1 MSARSYSSKSAS
13 VAPAFKMCCKVCKD
27 SGEEEAVYSSHRVKD
42 YDGNVTCPKLK
53 AIVCSRCHKKGHT
66 QSYCKTDLAKAPI
79 REHKPEPVAAAPV
92 GKPSRFAALWEPDSD
107 SEKDNKLMNSKYSK
121 PETKHR
127 RIAAAPA
134 PPTVN
139 PTVFDFASDA
149 VFPELPHT
157 KKTQETSTNV
167 VSSSYAE
174 MATKPAPPKPV
185 RVVTV
190 KPPSP
195 LTTPIF
201 SGRRAS
207 DMDWA
212 EEASD
217 SDSDYSVE
225 NNDW

>member
-27 SGEEEAVYSSHRVKD
+27 SGEDESVYSSHRVKD

-66 QSYCKTDLAKAPI
+66 QSYCKTDLTKAPQ
-79 REHKPEPVAAAPV
+79 HKTTEPEVATV
-92 GKPSRFAALWEPDSD
+92 GKPSRFASLWESDSD
-107 SEKDNKLMNSKYSK
+107 SEKDNKLMNRKYSK

-127 RIAAAPA
+127 NVAAPV
-134 PPTVN
+134 PLTVK
-139 PTVFDFASDA
+139 PAVFDFASDA
-149 VFPELPHT
+149 VFPELPSHT
-157 KKTQETSTNV
+157 KKTQETSTNAASV
-167 VSSSYAE
+167 SYAE
-174 MATKPAPPKPV
+174 MATKPALPKPV
-185 RVVTV
+185 RVVT

-207 DMDWA
+207 DMDWSA
-212 EEASD
+212 KDSDSDD